1 MDLDTANRG
10 SVNRMPHSSRPDTSH
25 DDAPASSGRGHGTGR
40 STVVEACGLAWYKVD
55 NLSPKQVAAMQT
67 MDDARRAG
75 VLSEDE
81 AHEIEQL
88 IRAGHVYGAR
98 KRVTQARKQLHH

>member
-1 MDLDTANRG
+1 MHDDG
-10 SVNRMPHSSRPDTSH
+10 RPDTSQG
-25 DDAPASSGRGHGTGR
+25 DDPASPGSGHGTGR
-40 STVVEACGLAWYKVD
+40 SPVIETGRLAWYKVD
-55 NLSPKQVAAMQT
+55 NLNPKQVAAMQT

-81 AHEIEQL
+81 AQEIEDL

-98 KRVTQARKQLHH
+98 KRVTQARKQSRP

>member
-1 MDLDTANRG
+1 MHD
-10 SVNRMPHSSRPDTSH
+10 SSRPDTSH
-25 DDAPASSGRGHGTGR
+25 GDDPASSGSGHGTGR
-40 STVVEACGLAWYKVD
+40 SPVVEAGGLAWFKVD

-75 VLSEDE
+75 VLSDDQ
-81 AHEIEQL
+81 AHEIEEL

-98 KRVTQARKQLHH
+98 KRVTEARKHSH

>member
-1 MDLDTANRG
+1 MHD
-10 SVNRMPHSSRPDTSH
+10 SSRPDIGH
-25 DDAPASSGRGHGTGR
+25 DDDPASSGSGHGTGR
-40 STVVEACGLAWYKVD
+40 SPVVEAGGLAWFKVD

-75 VLSEDE
+75 VLSDDQ
-81 AHEIEQL
+81 AQEIEKL

-98 KRVTQARKQLHH
+98 KRVTQARKQSR